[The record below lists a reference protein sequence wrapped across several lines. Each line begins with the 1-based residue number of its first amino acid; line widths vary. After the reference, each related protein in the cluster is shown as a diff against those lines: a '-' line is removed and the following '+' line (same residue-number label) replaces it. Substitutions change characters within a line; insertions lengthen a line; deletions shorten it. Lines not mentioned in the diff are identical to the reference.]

1 MSVLANHVDRCHAHR
16 AKAPFTGDAR
26 ADAGL
31 LAASV
36 YAMADVMSRPVLVNI
51 AALALQMDRLTVHR
65 ISTGA
70 ARLVHETDLHTL
82 PGEPPR
88 LLRSGAII
96 TVRDPE
102 REALFGDTV
111 ELGVY
116 PLGDTIHIIG
126 LQYPDGANHVS
137 WSPTWQEQDLQAGM
151 PPPDDS
157 PLIADREGHTEWTQQ
172 AIRFL
177 LILGIHLDAEDSPME
192 TRDEPV
198 RRRSGR
204 RTTSRPAEW
213 VTRRVYLGRV
223 AKAVSRGTPTGEDGT
238 AGRIEATVTVRGH
251 LKRQPYGPNRSLRRW
266 VYVESY
272 EARRWIA
279 PKPLRIDIHAD
290 ERH

>member
-16 AKAPFTGDAR
+16 AKAPSTGDAR

-36 YAMADVMSRPVLVNI
+36 YGMADVMSRPVLVNV
-51 AALALQMDRLTVHR
+51 AALALAMDRLTVHR

-82 PGEPPR
+82 PGAPPR

-102 REALFGDTV
+102 RETLFGDTV

-116 PLGDTIHIIG
+116 PVSDTIHIIG

-177 LILGIHLDAEDSPME
+177 LILGIHLDAEGSPME

-198 RRRSGR
+198 RRRSRGR
-204 RTTSRPAEW
+204 PRRGQTEW
-213 VTRRVYLGRV
+213 VTRRVYLG
-223 AKAVSRGTPTGEDGT
+223 KASRAYARGDSSTGEDGT
-238 AGRIEATVTVRGH
+238 EGRIEATVTVRGH

-279 PKPLRIDIHAD
+279 PRPLRIDI
-290 ERH
+290 RGPS